1 MNRKLLFILAFL
13 GTWAGAAKAQY
24 ALSVLAPSAQAGV
37 VSNTVIPDDTWG
49 FGPVSQV
56 APVRGFCQWA
66 SPDTLA
72 LTPDINALGDLRG
85 KIAVVRRGTVLRSW
99 KALRCQRAG
108 AIGVI
113 IVNNDAA
120 APATLASED
129 SGGSVTIPVVLV
141 PKAWGNA
148 NAQIIG
154 SGQMEVLLGN
164 LTGYYANNLSIARN
178 SLYIPRAFAMPGS
191 LVVDTGDFKFRVG
204 GSVNN
209 LGSRD
214 QGSSV
219 FKAVVRRVSPNPAV
233 IYSDSAVLSAVSR
246 TDSLDRVLR
255 TYDHAAAEPGIADR
269 RGHYQLEYTV
279 YAQGVTDDNPTDNVV
294 TYDFYMTDN
303 SYSKSRL
310 NMNPTPQA
318 TFLQPISAVAYTKAG
333 GGAVIWGHYFRTPRQ
348 LPAGKDLYATQMTFA
363 VTTNN
368 AAATDSLGGE
378 SVSLEVRQ
386 WDDQNGDGAM
396 DADEVSD
403 PLATGSHSFVSNSD
417 RGKFFTEPLQNS
429 VNGNDGVRLEPDTRY
444 LFLVNYSGS
453 KTLFI
458 QADEGTLDYTR
469 NFADSTTTDWHIPL
483 FNGTRWGFF
492 KQSIQTAIRTDMDLI
507 TAVKP
512 LSQGTLRVSPNP
524 AQDRVRVGFDKLVK
538 GAVQVRLRDLAGR
551 VVYSVAVSDASS
563 LPALEIGHLPSGI
576 YQVEAQTET
585 ILHSAKLAVS
595 R

>member
-1 MNRKLLFILAFL
+1 MSRKLLFLLAL
-13 GTWAGAAKAQY
+13 SGIWAGSVRAQY
-24 ALSVLAPSAQAGV
+24 ALSVLAPAAQTGV
-37 VSNTVIPDDTWG
+37 VANTVIPDDTWG
-49 FGPVSQV
+49 FGPVSLV
-56 APVRGFCQWA
+56 TPVRGFCKWA

-72 LTPDINALGDLRG
+72 LTSDITTLGDLQG

-120 APATLASED
+120 APATLVSED
-129 SGGSVTIPVVLV
+129 SGGSVTIPVILV

-148 NAQIIG
+148 NAQVIG

-178 SLYIPRAFAMPGS
+178 SLHIPRAFAMPGS
-191 LVVDTGDFKFRVG
+191 LVIDTSDFKFRVG
-204 GSVNN
+204 GSVRN
-209 LGSRD
+209 LGSTD
-214 QGSSV
+214 QGTSV
-219 FKAVVRRVSPNPAV
+219 FKAVVRRVSPNPALL
-233 IYSDSAVLSAVSR
+233 YADSAILTAVTR

-255 TYDHAAAEPGIADR
+255 TFDHAAAETGVVDR

-279 YAQGVTDDNPTDNVV
+279 YAQGVADDNPTDNVV
-294 TYDFYMTDN
+294 TYDYYMTDY

-310 NMNPTPQA
+310 NMNPVPQA
-318 TFLQPISAVAYTKAG
+318 SFLQPISAVAYTKAG
-333 GGAVIWGHYFRTPRQ
+333 GGALMWGHYFRTPRQ
-348 LPAGKDLYATQMTFA
+348 LPAGKELYATQMTFA

-368 AAATDSLGGE
+368 SAASDSLGGE

-429 VNGNDGVRLEPDTRY
+429 VNGADGLKLEADTRY

-458 QADEGTLDYTR
+458 QADEGALDYTR
-469 NFADSTTTDWHIPL
+469 NFADSTTIEWNSPL

-492 KQSIQTAIRTDMDLI
+492 KQDIQPAIRTDLDLI
-507 TAVKP
+507 TATRP
-512 LSQGTLRVSPNP
+512 LSQGSLRVSPNP
-524 AQDRVRVGFDKLVK
+524 ARDQVRVSFDKLVK
-538 GAVQVRLRDLAGR
+538 GSVQVRVRDLAGR
-551 VVYSVAVSDASS
+551 VVYSVMVPDAAS
-563 LPALEIGHLPSGI
+563 LPGLEIGHLPGGI
-576 YQVEAQTET
+576 YQVEAQSET
-585 ILHSAKLAVS
+585 ILYSAKLAVS

>member
-1 MNRKLLFILAFL
+1 MSRKLLFLLAL
-13 GTWAGAAKAQY
+13 SGIWAGSVQAQY
-24 ALSVLAPSAQAGV
+24 ALSVLAPAAQAGV
-37 VSNTVIPDDTWG
+37 VANTVIPDDTWG

-56 APVRGFCQWA
+56 TPVRGFCKWA

-72 LTPDINALGDLRG
+72 LTSDITTLGDLQG

-120 APATLASED
+120 APATLVSED
-129 SGGSVTIPVVLV
+129 SGGSVTIPVILV

-148 NAQIIG
+148 NAQVIG

-191 LVVDTGDFKFRVG
+191 LVIDTGDFKFRVG
-204 GSVNN
+204 GSVKN
-209 LGSRD
+209 LGSTD
-214 QGSSV
+214 QGTSV
-219 FKAVVRRVSPNPAV
+219 FKAVVRKVSPNPALL
-233 IYSDSAVLSAVSR
+233 YADSAILTAVTR

-255 TYDHAAAEPGIADR
+255 TFDHAAAETGVVDR

-279 YAQGVTDDNPTDNVV
+279 YAQGVADDNPTDNVV
-294 TYDFYMTDN
+294 TYDYYMTDY

-310 NMNPTPQA
+310 NMNPVPQA
-318 TFLQPISAVAYTKAG
+318 GFLQPISAVAYTKAG
-333 GGAVIWGHYFRTPRQ
+333 GGALMWGHYFRTPRQ
-348 LPAGKDLYATQMTFA
+348 LPAGKELYATQMTFA

-368 AAATDSLGGE
+368 SAASDSLGGE

-396 DADEVSD
+396 DAAEVSD

-429 VNGNDGVRLEPDTRY
+429 VNGADGLKLEADTRY

-458 QADEGTLDYTR
+458 QADEGALDYTR
-469 NFADSTTTDWHIPL
+469 NFADSTTIEWNSPL

-492 KQSIQTAIRTDMDLI
+492 KQDIQPAIRTDLDLI
-507 TAVKP
+507 TATRP
-512 LSQGTLRVSPNP
+512 LSQGSLRISPNP
-524 AQDRVRVGFDKLVK
+524 ARDQVRVSFDKLVK
-538 GAVQVRLRDLAGR
+538 GSVQVRVRDLAGR
-551 VVYSVAVSDASS
+551 VVYSVMVPDAASLSS
-563 LPALEIGHLPSGI
+563 LEIGHLPVGI
-576 YQVEAQTET
+576 YQVEAQSET
-585 ILHSAKLAVS
+585 ILYSAKLAVS

>member
-1 MNRKLLFILAFL
+1 MNRKLLFLLAL
-13 GTWAGAAKAQY
+13 LEVWSGVAKAQY
-24 ALSVLAPSAQAGV
+24 ALSVLAPAAQAGV
-37 VSNTVIPDDTWG
+37 VANTVIPDNTWG

-56 APVRGFCQWA
+56 APVRGFCKWA

-72 LTPDINALGDLRG
+72 LTSDISLLGDLRG
-85 KIAVVRRGTVLRSW
+85 KVAVVRRGTVLRSW

-113 IVNNDAA
+113 IVNSDAA

-129 SGGSVTIPVVLV
+129 SGGGVTIPVILV
-141 PKAWGNA
+141 PKTWGNS
-148 NAQIIG
+148 NAQVIG

-164 LTGYYANNLSIARN
+164 LTGYYANNLSIDRS

-191 LVVDTGDFKFRVG
+191 LVADTGDFKFRVG
-204 GSVNN
+204 GSIKN
-209 LGSRD
+209 LGNRD
-214 QGSSV
+214 QATSV
-219 FKAVVRRVSPNPAV
+219 FKAVVRRVDPNPA
-233 IYSDSAVLSAVSR
+233 ILYTDSAIIPAVTQS
-246 TDSLDRVLR
+246 DSLDRVLR
-255 TYDHAAAEPGIADR
+255 TFDQAAAEPGVVDR
-269 RGHYQLEYTV
+269 RGHYQLEYTT
-279 YAQGVTDDNPTDNVV
+279 YAQGVTDDNPTDNIV
-294 TYDFYMTDN
+294 TYDYYMTDN

-310 NMNPTPQA
+310 NMNQQPSN
-318 TFLQPISAVAYTKAG
+318 TFLQPVSAVAYTKAG
-333 GGAVIWGHYFRTPRQ
+333 GGALMWGHYFRSPRQ
-348 LPAGKDLYATQMTFA
+348 FPPNKDLFVTQMTFA

-403 PLATGSHSFVSNSD
+403 PLATGSHSFISNSD

-429 VNGNDGVRLEPDTRY
+429 VNGGDGLRLEPNTRY

-453 KTLFI
+453 KTVFI
-458 QADEGTLDYTR
+458 QADEGTLDYSR
-469 NFADSTTTDWHIPL
+469 SFADSTTTDWHIPL

-507 TAVKP
+507 TAIKP
-512 LSQGTLRVSPNP
+512 VSQGTLRVSPNP
-524 AQDRVRVGFDKLVK
+524 AQDRVRISFDKLVK
-538 GAVQVRLRDLAGR
+538 GAVQLRIRDLSGR
-551 VVYSVAVSDASS
+551 VVHSVSVADANTM
-563 LPALEIGHLPSGI
+563 PALEIGHLPGGI
-576 YQVEAQTET
+576 YQLEAQTET